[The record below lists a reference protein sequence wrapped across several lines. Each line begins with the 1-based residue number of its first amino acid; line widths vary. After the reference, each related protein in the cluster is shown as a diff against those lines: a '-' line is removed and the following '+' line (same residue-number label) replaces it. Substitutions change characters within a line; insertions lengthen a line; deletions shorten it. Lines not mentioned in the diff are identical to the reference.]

1 MLLENNKRDFIN
13 DKQEETTRMSIS
25 ADVESHIIK
34 VLTEHSY
41 DDPLGSS
48 IREAVS
54 NAIDSVAEAGN
65 DNPVIVSITKNR
77 VGQYELSIEDK
88 GLGLDDVSFKKYIM
102 GLGESTKRNNANLL
116 GGLNS

>member
-1 MLLENNKRDFIN
+1 MKLENNKRDFIREGS
-13 DKQEETTRMSIS
+13 EETTKMSIS

-48 IREAVS
+48 IRECVS
-54 NAIDSVAEAGN
+54 NAVDSVMEAGTGE
-65 DNPVIVSITKNR
+65 PVIVSITMNKA
-77 VGQYELSIEDK
+77 GASELNIEDK

-102 GLGESTKRNNANLL
+102 GLGESTKRNNDQLL
-116 GGLNS
+116 GGLKP